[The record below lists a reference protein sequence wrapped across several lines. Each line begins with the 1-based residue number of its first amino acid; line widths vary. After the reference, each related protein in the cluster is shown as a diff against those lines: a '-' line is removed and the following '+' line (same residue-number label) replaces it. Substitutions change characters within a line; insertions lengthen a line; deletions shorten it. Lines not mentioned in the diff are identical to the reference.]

1 METRAESPVA
11 AARQSRCKRRGKK
24 RERERGKT
32 GKEAA
37 GRWNFGVEG
46 ECGFHIYMYVLSI
59 FVCVCLFWRVCQP
72 TPLQPALACAIAA
85 TTTVVV
91 VVVAA
96 AAALAAASP
105 VASIAIVVLPDNR
118 CLRDLEVVCS

>member
-1 METRAESPVA
+1 MGFWERKREKIFA
-11 AARQSRCKRRGKK
+11 AAVILHGNQGRVAGGRCEAEPVQEEGEKE

-72 TPLQPALACAIAA
+72 TPL
-85 TTTVVV
+85 
-91 VVVAA
+91 
-96 AAALAAASP
+96 
-105 VASIAIVVLPDNR
+105 
-118 CLRDLEVVCS
+118 